1 VSESLEDH
9 PAWAAVRAVQATL
22 GRELMTAYGAHG
34 LDIAWV
40 DTPEGRVP
48 GLVFHVAPASGQTI
62 GEQADGD
69 AAPGAGVPEAIEVA
83 TDDGPVLVPVR
94 FEAAP
99 RTTFE
104 SDDDS

>member
-1 VSESLEDH
+1 MTDSLEDH
-9 PAWAAVRAVQATL
+9 PAWTAVRAVQANL

-40 DTPEGRVP
+40 DTADGRVP
-48 GLVFHVAPASGQTI
+48 GLVFHVDGAS
-62 GEQADGD
+62 EDEADTGD
-69 AAPGAGVPEAIEVA
+69 ERFSDVPDSIEVA
-83 TDDGPVLVPVR
+83 TDDGPVIVPVR

-104 SDDDS
+104 